1 MMKKKN
7 KKRANRKLAIHS
19 SKPNERVKKEFN
31 LLEEY
36 KQSWKYVQESKKFI
50 YIIIGI
56 FFFFVL
62 FAYFIPA
69 PQFLSDKIMVFI
81 KDLINQ
87 TKGMSQW
94 DLIKFIISNNVKST
108 FIGIISG
115 IVLGIFSVVSTIAN
129 GYLLGFV
136 AFLSVKTGGFLT
148 LWKIFPHGIFEMPA
162 VFISLGLGL
171 KMGTFIFQKK
181 KLKSFIDYSIKSL
194 KVFLLI
200 IIPLLIIAGIIEGTL
215 IALIN

>member
-1 MMKKKN
+1 MIKKN
-7 KKRANRKLAIHS
+7 KKIKKRRKKFS
-19 SKPNERVKKEFN
+19 

-36 KQSWKYVQESKKFI
+36 RESFNYIKESKKFI
-50 YIIIGI
+50 YVIIGI

-69 PQFLSDKIMVFI
+69 PQFISDKIMTFI
-81 KDLINQ
+81 KDLLNQ

-94 DLIKFIISNNVKST
+94 NLIGFIIGNNVKST
-108 FIGIISG
+108 FVGILSG
-115 IVLGIFSVVSTIAN
+115 IALGIFPIISTIAN

-136 AFLSVKTGGFLT
+136 SFLSVQEGGILT

-181 KLKSFIDYSIKSL
+181 KLKSFIDYSINSL

-200 IIPLLIIAGIIEGTL
+200 VIPLLIIAGIIEGTL
-215 IALIN
+215 IILIK

>member
-1 MMKKKN
+1 MTRKSKN
-7 KKRANRKLAIHS
+7 KKKI
-19 SKPNERVKKEFN
+19 KGFN

-36 KQSWKYVQESKKFI
+36 KQSWRYIKESKKFI
-50 YIIIGI
+50 YIAIGI

-69 PQFLSDKIMVFI
+69 PQFLYDKIIVFI
-81 KDLINQ
+81 KELMNQ
-87 TKGMSQW
+87 TKGMSQL
-94 DLIKFIISNNVKST
+94 DLIKFIISNNIQST
-108 FIGIISG
+108 FTVIASGII
-115 IVLGIFSVVSTIAN
+115 LGIFSVVSVIAN

-136 AFLSVKTGGFLT
+136 ALLSVKTGGFLT

-162 VFISLGLGL
+162 VFISFGLGI
-171 KMGTFIFQKK
+171 KMGMFIFQKK
-181 KLKSFIDYSIKSL
+181 KLKSFIDYSINSL

-215 IALIN
+215 MILIR

>member
-1 MMKKKN
+1 MTKKP
-7 KKRANRKLAIHS
+7 KKH
-19 SKPNERVKKEFN
+19 KKEFN

-36 KQSWKYVQESKKFI
+36 KQSWKYIKESKKFI
-50 YIIIGI
+50 YITIGI

-69 PQFLSDKIMVFI
+69 PKFLFDKIMVFI
-81 KDLINQ
+81 EELINQ
-87 TKGMSQW
+87 TKGMSQL

-108 FIGIISG
+108 FIVIFSGII
-115 IVLGIFSVVSTIAN
+115 LGIFSIISAIAN

-136 AFLSVKTGGFLT
+136 ALLSVKAGGVLT
-148 LWKIFPHGIFEMPA
+148 LWKILPHGIFEMPA

-181 KLKSFIDYSIKSL
+181 KLKSFIHYLTNSL

-200 IIPLLIIAGIIEGTL
+200 IIPLLIVAGIIEGTL
-215 IALIN
+215 MILIR

>member
-1 MMKKKN
+1 MIKKN
-7 KKRANRKLAIHS
+7 KK
-19 SKPNERVKKEFN
+19 VKKRFS
-31 LLEEY
+31 LLNEY
-36 KQSWKYVQESKKFI
+36 KEALNYIKESKKFI
-50 YIIIGI
+50 YAVIGI
-56 FFFFVL
+56 FFFFAL

-69 PQFLSDKIMVFI
+69 PQFVSDKIMVFI
-81 KDLINQ
+81 KDLVNQ

-94 DLIKFIISNNVKST
+94 TLIDFIISNNVKST
-108 FIGIISG
+108 FVGILSG
-115 IVLGIFSVVSTIAN
+115 IVLGIFPIISAVAN

-136 AFLSVKTGGFLT
+136 SFLSVKTGGIFT

-162 VFISLGLGL
+162 VFISLGLGI

-200 IIPLLIIAGIIEGTL
+200 TIPLLIIAGIIEGTL
-215 IALIN
+215 IILLK